1 VAKEPGPSSFQYLMA
16 VVEYCMLLKRMVL
29 KNSQLAE
36 VAKGKEKKE
45 LDRLMRDSKVL
56 SEPSFPSPLTRLV
69 LARMET
75 YVSYR

>member
-1 VAKEPGPSSFQYLMA
+1 MA

-56 SEPSFPSPLTRLV
+56 SDPSFPSPFTRLV
-69 LARMET
+69 LCTFWPAFEELLP
-75 YVSYR
+75 SCLSHS